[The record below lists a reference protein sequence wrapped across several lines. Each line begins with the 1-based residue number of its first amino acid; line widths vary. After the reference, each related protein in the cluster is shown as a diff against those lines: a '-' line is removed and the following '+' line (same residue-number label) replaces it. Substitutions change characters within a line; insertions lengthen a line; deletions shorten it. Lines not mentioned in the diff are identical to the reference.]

1 MLSVCLYV
9 VYMLESVKHQEQY
22 TRNISAYDENAWY
35 SKAVTA
41 GDIKRRVQWLDI
53 MAVNRTRLEISAPFP
68 KEKLGLTRHAE
79 GTCTPHQTQLSHL
92 SRGAWCLK
100 SCRNLTVRW
109 QIFKNHLQTF
119 WFWLRL
125 FFGGREGDWSFTER
139 GFTLQFPQAEPICL
153 VLGNDFWFHQC
164 GCVIFS
170 SLFLWFGCGVCRG

>member
-68 KEKLGLTRHAE
+68 KEKLGLTRHVE
-79 GTCTPHQTQLSHL
+79 GK
-92 SRGAWCLK
+92 G
-100 SCRNLTVRW
+100 CRSPLINPSFPIFQEEPDGSEVAATW
-109 QIFKNHLQTF
+109 QSGGRFLRITYKHSDF
-119 WFWLRL
+119 WVRL
-125 FFGGREGDWSFTER
+125 FFG

-153 VLGNDFWFHQC
+153 VLAKR
-164 GCVIFS
+164 
-170 SLFLWFGCGVCRG
+170 FLVY